1 MAFRFRWLA
10 VTLGL
15 ALGAQP
21 ARECFVIA
29 VIDEATGRGVPLV
42 ELRTTAKQRYY
53 SDSNGLI
60 ALTEPG
66 LMNREV
72 FFEVKS
78 DGYEYPKDGF
88 EYRGKASGSRPTEA
102 PFSR

>member
-1 MAFRFRWLA
+1 MASRFRWLA

-21 ARECFVIA
+21 ARECFVIS

-72 FFEVKS
+72 FFEVK
-78 DGYEYPKDGF
+78 GELEKP
-88 EYRGKASGSRPTEA
+88 RRHRIPGKALRITPKEA
-102 PFSR
+102 LFSR